1 MDKMFA
7 NEDTRAFG
15 RNSDSVFKELDQI
28 RKKQISLAVEHI
40 SLENLPDEEMPFAKE
55 TDEDSEENFKK
66 NSEQFAKKE
75 HDLNN
80 LMTNLNN
87 LIGKLKRHYERSDKR
102 TTIKTAKIS
111 QLKTIA
117 KAISDLH
124 KNPNFSLPLK
134 SSHSKQ
140 LICAEPL
147 ELELKIKQDFEQ
159 DQQLLRSM

>member
-87 LIGKLKRHYERSDKR
+87 LIGKVSY
-102 TTIKTAKIS
+102 
-111 QLKTIA
+111 
-117 KAISDLH
+117 
-124 KNPNFSLPLK
+124 NFII
-134 SSHSKQ
+134 
-140 LICAEPL
+140 LICGN
-147 ELELKIKQDFEQ
+147 
-159 DQQLLRSM
+159 

>member
-1 MDKMFA
+1 MFA

-87 LIGKLKRHYERSDKR
+87 LIGKLE
-102 TTIKTAKIS
+102 
-111 QLKTIA
+111 
-117 KAISDLH
+117 DLG
-124 KNPNFSLPLK
+124 
-134 SSHSKQ
+134 Q
-140 LICAEPL
+140 
-147 ELELKIKQDFEQ
+147 
-159 DQQLLRSM
+159 SMNMFDPKEGS

>member
-1 MDKMFA
+1 
-7 NEDTRAFG
+7 

-87 LIGKLKRHYERSDKR
+87 LIGKLKRCNENDEGN
-102 TTIKTAKIS
+102 TTKMMKVAPINDE
-111 QLKTIA
+111 
-117 KAISDLH
+117 KA
-124 KNPNFSLPLK
+124 PLK
-134 SSHSKQ
+134 RQKKHR
-140 LICAEPL
+140 END
-147 ELELKIKQDFEQ
+147 ERIK
-159 DQQLLRSM
+159 